1 MEQIQLDKTEKKI
14 IKFCKGH
21 YKEKYPF
28 KGSWVESFKPLFL
41 EIYGWDP
48 DEDNNYHDYL
58 TGLFGKLLELHLK
71 IKYDRSGHEVQ
82 LKGIFSAAF
91 SKSIVRTDDLPI
103 ERAISE
109 LCGLIQNNLVYSEET
124 GQRYNL
130 D

>member
-1 MEQIQLDKTEKKI
+1 MEKINLNKIEKKI

-21 YKEKYPF
+21 FKSKYPF
-28 KGSWVESFKPLFL
+28 TGEWVISFKPLFI

-58 TGLFGKLLELHLK
+58 NCLFGKLLELHLK
-71 IKYDRSGHEVQ
+71 IQDDQSGSNAQ
-82 LKGIFSAAF
+82 LKGIFEAAF
-91 SKSIVRTDDLPI
+91 YKGIVRSNDHPI

-109 LCGLIQNNLVYSEET
+109 LCGLIQCNLVQSEKT
-124 GQRYNL
+124 GVRYIL